1 VFLALVGVYGLL
13 AASVDQRARELSI
26 RAALGATPRD
36 ILASVAFIGLRL
48 TAIGLGLGLLAS
60 MAASSLLSTLL
71 YDVQPR
77 NPLVFALVPVGLCN
91 EPANPPSAPCLCG
104 WVSSVESDGVWCL
117 RLKRCEN
124 RSSQT

>member
-77 NPLVFALVPVGLCN
+77 DPLVFALVPLAILSVSTFAWLA
-91 EPANPPSAPCLCG
+91 PARRAASASPL
-104 WVSSVESDGVWCL
+104 DIL
-117 RLKRCEN
+117 RGE
-124 RSSQT
+124 